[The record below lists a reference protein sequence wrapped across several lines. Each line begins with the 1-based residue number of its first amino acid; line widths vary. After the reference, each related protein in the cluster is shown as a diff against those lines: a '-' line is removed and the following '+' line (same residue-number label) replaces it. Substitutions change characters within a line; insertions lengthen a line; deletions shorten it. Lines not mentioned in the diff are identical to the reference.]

1 MASPLRKFA
10 MVLGYEYD
18 SQEIRILVFHHGGLT
33 SSQALKLNAN
43 GIKDLLH
50 IFLAILSWKTVVDAG
65 LPLWCDD
72 YDMILPGEKGL
83 QTVQVKKVLH
93 DTFALRGRCAR
104 VVLVCEVDESDKC
117 NEYKLNLTIPALE
130 SICAP
135 DRRHSARQ
143 WSTGVCF
150 CHSFVLYKKY
160 LCIIN
165 RLETGI

>member
-1 MASPLRKFA
+1 ML
-10 MVLGYEYD
+10 VLGYEYD

-104 VVLVCEVDESDKC
+104 VVLVCEVDESDKR